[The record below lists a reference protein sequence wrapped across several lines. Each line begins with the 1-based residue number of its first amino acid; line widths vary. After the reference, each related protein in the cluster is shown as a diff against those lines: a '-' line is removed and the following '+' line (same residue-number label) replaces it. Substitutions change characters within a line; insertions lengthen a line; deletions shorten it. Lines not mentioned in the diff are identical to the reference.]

1 MAFGHHILDPM
12 LDVIFLCE
20 EKTIL
25 LKIRGGLGL
34 PSSSFSGWIDGTGLG
49 VYRRVVEEADEV
61 SAGGGRGCEW
71 LLRRG
76 LGDGRG
82 GAYSLCLQGT
92 VWYLIDMTL
101 TSVDCI
107 PCKN

>member
-49 VYRRVVEEADEV
+49 VYRRVDGWD
-61 SAGGGRGCEW
+61 AGWGCQRVVTE
-71 LLRRG
+71 
-76 LGDGRG
+76 
-82 GAYSLCLQGT
+82 GANG
-92 VWYLIDMTL
+92 W
-101 TSVDCI
+101 
-107 PCKN
+107 

>member
-1 MAFGHHILDPM
+1 M

-82 GAYSLCLQGT
+82 GGAYSLCLQGT

>member
-1 MAFGHHILDPM
+1 M
-12 LDVIFLCE
+12 CE

-76 LGDGRG
+76 LGDGAGVMG
-82 GAYSLCLQGT
+82 GVLTACAFRVQSGT
-92 VWYLIDMTL
+92 
-101 TSVDCI
+101 
-107 PCKN
+107 